1 MEKMFEGSTAIVE
14 KFAPEK
20 PELAQR
26 MKKFGETLNST
37 LADVSLPKP
46 GQFCSMLH
54 GDCWN
59 NNFMFKYDD
68 EGNLKAIK
76 VVDYQLMRYG
86 CIAHDLVSTERTRI
100 SVSIEVSCFFGRWP
114 DQVLSGK

>member
-59 NNFMFKYDD
+59 NNFMFLYDD
-68 EGNLKAIK
+68 EGNLKTMMM
-76 VVDYQLMRYG
+76 VDYQLMRFG
-86 CIAHDLVSTERTRI
+86 SVVHDLVRI
-100 SVSIEVSCFFGRWP
+100 NLVNS
-114 DQVLSGK
+114 VLSAGSF